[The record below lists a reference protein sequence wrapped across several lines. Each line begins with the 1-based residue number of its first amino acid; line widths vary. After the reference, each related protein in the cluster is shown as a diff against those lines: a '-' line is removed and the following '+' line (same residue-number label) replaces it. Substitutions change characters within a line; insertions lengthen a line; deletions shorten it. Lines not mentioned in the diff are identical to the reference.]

1 MSQAGAETAGLTLV
15 VAMGRNRA
23 IGYRNRMPWHLPS
36 DLSRFK
42 RLTLGKAVI
51 MGRRTFQS
59 IGRPLP
65 QRLNIVLTR
74 DPDFQVEGVLRADG
88 LDTAQALIRAAGLT
102 DEAMVIG
109 GAQVYALAL
118 PHATRIELT
127 EVEASPE
134 GDAFFPALDAR
145 EWREVSRER
154 HAGDPAFSFVR
165 LERVPRGQAVSSIH
179 EM

>member
-1 MSQAGAETAGLTLV
+1 MSQAEAGTTGLTLV

-23 IGYRNRMPWHLPS
+23 IGYRNQMPWHLPA

-42 RLTLGKAVI
+42 RLTIGRAVI

-74 DPDFQVEGVLRADG
+74 DPDFHVEGVLRADG
-88 LDTAQALIRAAGLT
+88 LDTARALARAAGLKE
-102 DEAMVIG
+102 EAMVIG
-109 GAQVYALAL
+109 GAQIYALVL

-127 EVEASPE
+127 EVELSPE
-134 GDAFFPALDAR
+134 GDAFFPALDAGI
-145 EWREVSRER
+145 WREVSRER
-154 HAGDPAFSFVR
+154 HAGDPAFSFVT
-165 LERVPRGQAVSSIH
+165 LERF
-179 EM
+179 